1 MLVGTIGQFTN
12 PRMPVIRVVILVLCA
27 TAGAL
32 LPPAAASDAPRQAD
46 QPRTIEVVARRFA
59 FEPPEIE
66 AIAGEPLRIIVH
78 SSDGVHGFE
87 IKKFK
92 VSKLLK
98 RGGEPVI
105 IEFTPK
111 DVGRFPIV
119 CSLFCG
125 DGHEEM
131 KGALIVQAR
140 DEGSPQ

>member
-1 MLVGTIGQFTN
+1 
-12 PRMPVIRVVILVLCA
+12 MPVKRVVTLVLCA
-27 TAGAL
+27 AGAL
-32 LPPAAASDAPRQAD
+32 LQPAAASNAPRQTD

-59 FEPPEIE
+59 FEPAKIE
-66 AIAGEPLRIIVH
+66 AIVGERLRIAVR
-78 SSDGVHGFE
+78 SADGVHGFE

-92 VSKLLK
+92 VSKMLK

-119 CSLFCG
+119 CSLYCG

-140 DEGSPQ
+140 DEESPR

>member
-1 MLVGTIGQFTN
+1 MQFK
-12 PRMPVIRVVILVLCA
+12 RVVALIFGV
-27 TAGAL
+27 AGAL
-32 LPPAAASDAPRQAD
+32 LPPAAASTNAPRQTD
-46 QPRTIEVVARRFA
+46 EPRTIEVVARRFV
-59 FEPPEIE
+59 FEPAQIE
-66 AIAGEPLRIIVH
+66 ATEGERLRIVVR
-78 SSDGVHGFE
+78 SADGVHGFE

-98 RGGEPVI
+98 REGEPVI

-119 CSLFCG
+119 CSLYCG

-140 DEGSPQ
+140 DEESPR